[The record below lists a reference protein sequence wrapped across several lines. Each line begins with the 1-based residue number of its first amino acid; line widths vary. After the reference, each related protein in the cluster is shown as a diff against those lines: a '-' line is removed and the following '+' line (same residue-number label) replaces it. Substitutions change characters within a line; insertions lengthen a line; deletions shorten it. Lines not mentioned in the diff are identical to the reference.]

1 MLNVPLSVLFFVAAR
16 YCACAHAHP
25 AQLLRRGWGTRG
37 SWRYDSMS
45 IVTKNLDDVKI
56 ASSFEMRPI
65 PFDNG
70 KTPNARLVWT
80 LLLHGF

>member
-1 MLNVPLSVLFFVAAR
+1 
-16 YCACAHAHP
+16 
-25 AQLLRRGWGTRG
+25 
-37 SWRYDSMS
+37 MS